1 MRVVLLKSVALSVLI
16 IGLGVYAQADT
27 KVSDVDKVK
36 KEVKKVENDVK
47 KVEKNVKKEVKE
59 AKKDVKKKTDDEA
72 LPIIKLK
79 VDNSTPSNPKLKK
92 GKGCEDLEE
101 AKGETFTDY
110 PMAETIP
117 CDKGGCEN
125 LKPAKLGNYDYKDLP
140 VAKTDGSCEE

>member
-1 MRVVLLKSVALSVLI
+1 MKAILLKSVALSVLI
-16 IGLGVYAQADT
+16 IGLGAYSQADT
-27 KVSDVDKVK
+27 KVSDATTKVK
-36 KEVKKVENDVK
+36 KEVEKVSKDVDK
-47 KVEKNVKKEVKE
+47 T
-59 AKKDVKKKTDDEA
+59 KKDVKKKVDDTD

-79 VDNSTPSNPKLKK
+79 VDDSAPSNPNLKK

-117 CDKGGCEN
+117 CGEGGCKD
-125 LKPAKLGNYDYKDLP
+125 LKPAKLGQYEYKDLP